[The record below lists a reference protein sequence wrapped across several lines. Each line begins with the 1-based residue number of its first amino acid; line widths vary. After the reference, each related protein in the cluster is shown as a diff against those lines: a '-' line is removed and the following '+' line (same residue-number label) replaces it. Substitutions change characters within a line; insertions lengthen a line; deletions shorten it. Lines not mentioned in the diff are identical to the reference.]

1 MNNPTTSRRAIAA
14 LALLAGSLAGCT
26 NPLWREGKDLGERI
40 PLERLR
46 RIEVAPLD
54 QLAKPASDP
63 TQAATQ
69 TPAAKERFAGLAT
82 APLSLEEARAS
93 ALERNLDLKVQLI
106 NPEIAAE
113 NIRQERARFEALFT
127 TRALWSETDSP
138 TASTLASAQQKL
150 GQIEPGVRIPLRTGG
165 TANVSLPVART
176 ETNNQFSTLNP
187 AFTSDLEFSIS
198 QPLLRNAGVEVNET
212 SIRIAGYNQQISE
225 AQAKLAVI
233 NQLAAVDRAYWRLYQ
248 AKRDLD
254 VRQQQFDLAS
264 DQLARAQRQQAAG
277 RVADIEVVRAQAGVA
292 QRLEAIITAQRTVL
306 EQQRELKRLINRDDL
321 PVDAQTL
328 IEPQTPPRPVEYLF
342 DSAAKESLL
351 ATAQASRMELL
362 ELELRLLADAAQVRF
377 AENQTNPRLDLDA
390 TYRINGLGASS
401 QDSFK
406 TLERNQFED
415 WSIGANLEVPLGNEG
430 AKSRLREAVLT
441 RLQRLSSKES
451 RQQSVRQDVLDAIDR
466 IDAAWQSILA
476 TRQSTILSTRT
487 LQAEQRQFDVGQS
500 TSTQVLDAA
509 TRLAESQLAE
519 IRAIVDYQL
528 AQVEL
533 ATATGTMLGAS
544 SVEWQPRS
552 PDAPQ
557 N

>member
-1 MNNPTTSRRAIAA
+1 MNNPATSRRAIAA

-26 NPLWREGKDLGERI
+26 NPLWREGKDLGQRV

-63 TQAATQ
+63 TQ
-69 TPAAKERFAGLAT
+69 TPPTKDRFVGLAT
-82 APLSLEEARAS
+82 APLTLEEARAS
-93 ALERNLDLKVQLI
+93 ALERNLDLKVQLV

-187 AFTSDLEFSIS
+187 AFTSDLAFSIS
-198 QPLLRNAGVEVNET
+198 QPLLRDAGVDVNET
-212 SIRIAGYNQQISE
+212 SIRVAGYNQQISE

-277 RVADIEVVRAQAGVA
+277 RVAEIEVVRAQAGVA
-292 QRLEAIITAQRTVL
+292 QRLEAIITAQRSVL
-306 EQQRELKRLINRDDL
+306 EQQRELKRLINRADL

-342 DSAAKESLL
+342 DDAAKESLL
-351 ATAQASRMELL
+351 STAEQSRMELL

-406 TLERNQFED
+406 TLQRNQFED

-430 AKSRLREAVLT
+430 ANSRLREAVLT

-544 SVEWQPRS
+544 SVEWQPRAA
-552 PDAPQ
+552 DAPQ